1 MGAMRLEVRGFLK
14 PAREVGGDLYDY
26 FIRDEKLF
34 FCIGD
39 VSGKGAPSAMVM
51 SVIHSL
57 FRAFSAHEHPV
68 YLQSLPDC
76 SRIYHEVLWCR

>member
-1 MGAMRLEVRGFLK
+1 MLK

-39 VSGKGAPSAMVM
+39 VSGKGVASAMMMAV
-51 SVIHSL
+51 VHTK
-57 FRAFSAHEHPV
+57 FRDFSAHENNPA
-68 YLQSLPDC
+68 
-76 SRIYHEVLWCR
+76 RIMQNINVGCC